1 MGLIPVTHCRV
12 SFIFYFLFF
21 TRKNTHQTYWKKK
34 KNQNRPKWKKEEK
47 EKKKNKETQNR
58 PKWKKEEDEK
68 KETQNSQ
75 PREERKKKVKSGQKL
90 RSVLFVGPLYVF
102 NYNIVI
108 ELWVMETELWKQ
120 SYYLPNN
127 LFVMGPTIFKLWIM
141 ESENWVTETTKPN
154 TPLMFLSDFKVLMSP
169 GMYSRL

>member
-1 MGLIPVTHCRV
+1 MKTEPVKEDKKEKEKREKKPRTDR
-12 SFIFYFLFF
+12 SE
-21 TRKNTHQTYWKKK
+21 RKKKKKKK
-34 KNQNRPKWKKEEK
+34 KNNRTANQ
-47 EKKKNKETQNR
+47 EKKG
-58 PKWKKEEDEK
+58 
-68 KETQNSQ
+68 
-75 PREERKKKVKSGQKL
+75 KKKKSQVVKSCS
-90 RSVLFVGPLYVF
+90 SVLFVGPLYVF

-154 TPLMFLSDFKVLMSP
+154 TPLMFLSDFNVLMSP

>member
-1 MGLIPVTHCRV
+1 MKKKKERRNPEQTEVKER
-12 SFIFYFLFF
+12 
-21 TRKNTHQTYWKKK
+21 RKKKKK
-34 KNQNRPKWKKEEK
+34 KNNRTANQ
-47 EKKKNKETQNR
+47 EKKG
-58 PKWKKEEDEK
+58 
-68 KETQNSQ
+68 
-75 PREERKKKVKSGQKL
+75 KKKKSQVVKSCS
-90 RSVLFVGPLYVF
+90 SVLFVGPLYVF

-154 TPLMFLSDFKVLMSP
+154 TPLMFLSDFNVLMSP